1 MRQIAFTL
9 ALCITAFLANAQ
21 DNTSGK
27 NNELKTLFG
36 KNKDSKIGWFIG
48 FDNGYTQFGS
58 RDVFLSGFNAGFIV
72 DHTLTVGFSGS
83 GWTNRNTMFYDN
95 LTETTGACLEGG
107 FGRLL
112 IEYTPNSQSAVH
124 LTFPIMAGFGGA
136 SYVSDTKINVWDEDE
151 WDTRHKIIDTDG
163 FFTVEPGVRAEINL
177 LRFMR
182 LNGGVSYRFVNGL
195 NLVNTPTDLMDG
207 FTFNFGIKFGKF

>member
-1 MRQIAFTL
+1 MRQIAFAL
-9 ALCITAFLANAQ
+9 AILFTSFLAHAQ
-21 DNTSGK
+21 NNPSEKSG
-27 NNELKTLFG
+27 EIKTLFG
-36 KNKDSKIGWFIG
+36 KNKDTKLGWFVG

-72 DHTLTVGFSGS
+72 DHTLAVGFSGS

-95 LTETTGACLEGG
+95 LTESTGAYLEGG

-124 LTFPIMAGFGGA
+124 LTFPFMVGFGGA
-136 SYVSDTKINVWDEDE
+136 SYVSDTKISVWDEDE
-151 WDTRHKIIDTDG
+151 WDTRHKFLDTDA
-163 FFTVEPGVRAEINL
+163 FFTVEPGVRAEINV
-177 LRFMR
+177 LRLMR
-182 LNGGVSYRFVNGL
+182 FNGGISYRFVNGL
-195 NLVNTPTDLMDG
+195 NLVNTSTDLMNS